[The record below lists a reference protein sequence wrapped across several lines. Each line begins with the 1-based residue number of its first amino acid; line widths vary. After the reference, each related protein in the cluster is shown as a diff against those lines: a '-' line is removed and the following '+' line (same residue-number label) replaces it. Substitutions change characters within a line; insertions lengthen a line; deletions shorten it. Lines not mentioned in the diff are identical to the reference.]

1 MAISPSRHFI
11 IAREG
16 WPYVFVVLGLA
27 VFSHYQFGWAGS
39 LPLLL
44 PAAVLFYAFRDPG
57 RPVPP
62 APLAVICPADG
73 KIVSVRKIHDNYLD
87 RTAIMISVRMNALG
101 IYSARSPIEGKVIKQ
116 WFLPRDADN
125 DVRYVQWIQTDE
137 KDDVVLCMSG
147 NVLALRPH
155 CYVQSGERIGQGH
168 RCGYIPFGARI
179 DVLVPENSRIDIE
192 SGASVLAGT
201 QVIATLVH

>member
-11 IAREG
+11 IARES
-16 WPYVFVVLGLA
+16 WPYVLVTIGLA
-27 VFSHYQFGWAGS
+27 VFAHYQFGLTGS

-44 PAAVLFYAFRDPG
+44 PLAVLFYAFRDPG

-62 APLAVICPADG
+62 VPLAVICPADG
-73 KIVSVRKIHDNYLD
+73 KVVAVRKIHDKHLD

-101 IYSARSPIEGKVIKQ
+101 IYSARSPIEGKVIEQ
-116 WFLPRDADN
+116 WFPLGDSD
-125 DVRYVQWIQTDE
+125 DGVRYAQWIQTDE
-137 KDDVVLCMSG
+137 KDDVVLRMSG
-147 NVLALRPH
+147 NMLALRPH
-155 CYVQSGERIGQGH
+155 CYVQPGERIGQGH

-179 DVLVPENSRIDIE
+179 DVLVPENSRIDVE